1 MTNILANGLKGRVKS
16 RKAKN
21 KARNVVDINGDDVFD
36 YILPKERLIEQ
47 PQPIKMDKDI
57 LNKIWQE
64 KERQQENSIS

>member
-47 PQPIKMDKDI
+47 PQPLRMDKDI
-57 LNKIWQE
+57 LDKYGKTKE
-64 KERQQENSIS
+64 KEKR